1 MLGSTQQMLRALS
14 LLAAL
19 GAAHGGGGGG
29 GGDASPGALQLADA
43 AALSREVAGL
53 PSGGALVVRFY
64 MNG

>member
-1 MLGSTQQMLRALS
+1 MLRALS

-19 GAAHGGGGGG
+19 GAARGGGGGGG

-43 AALSREVAGL
+43 TALSAAVDGL